1 MLQLDRMQ
9 LLMTTWQGVLPRVCI
24 HYIPVVQAS
33 TGICFVQPH
42 AARAL
47 AYLSDAL
54 LEHSCS
60 QLLHASR
67 LSTYSRVDAATLL
80 SRQLDF
86 IARLFGDDQSDMMPQ
101 RSSTTQQLVRH
112 WPRAQAILNILQS
125 TSSATSPAMSANNP
139 FLSGI
144 LPASDVERLIKTYF
158 SDGEERSIALR
169 GLRQA
174 AIDSGMPVVN

>member
-1 MLQLDRMQ
+1 
-9 LLMTTWQGVLPRVCI
+9 
-24 HYIPVVQAS
+24 
-33 TGICFVQPH
+33 
-42 AARAL
+42 
-47 AYLSDAL
+47 
-54 LEHSCS
+54 
-60 QLLHASR
+60 
-67 LSTYSRVDAATLL
+67 VDAATLL